1 MIERDSSFAP
11 AHLALGESYE
21 QQGDWKAAAQFFL
34 KATQADPHYPLAYYK
49 TAVALRK
56 AGDEA
61 AARNYFGAFLQ
72 VESPLLRTGNRAKE
86 ARDAVSKALPS
97 DGGNVVVPPLTGV
110 SLDEAQDRLSHAGL
124 KRGRVHF
131 ENSDA
136 SKNFIIRQEPQAG
149 TKVNPGTKVDLWRS
163 SGPSLPVE
171 VPSVVGLKSWQA
183 SLALGFRGLRMRE
196 QEVESDTE
204 KGKIVSQDPPAGA
217 HAVQQSEIVVYVSSG
232 GSGAGATG
240 ILVPQCSGS

>member
-1 MIERDSSFAP
+1 QYSFGHVGLGRAWSARSSAASKSGKAEESTQYLESARREYRSVIERDSSFAP

-61 AARNYFGAFLQ
+61 AARNYFGAFL
-72 VESPLLRTGNRAKE
+72 
-86 ARDAVSKALPS
+86 
-97 DGGNVVVPPLTGV
+97 
-110 SLDEAQDRLSHAGL
+110 
-124 KRGRVHF
+124 HF

-183 SLALGFRGLRMRE
+183 SLGLGFRGLRMRE

-204 KGKIVSQDPPAGA
+204 KGKIVSQD
-217 HAVQQSEIVVYVSSG
+217 
-232 GSGAGATG
+232 
-240 ILVPQCSGS
+240 